1 LSAPRKLSRELL
13 LDKTAHLFAER
24 GYEDS
29 TIATITAELGVTR
42 PTLYTYMRS
51 KQELVEAIYDRLFDF
66 YRQALPDYVHL
77 EDPPLLRI
85 WGIIELQL
93 EAATKLRDHLVLV
106 LRRFDELVERYPHI
120 REWWH
125 ELDTILLTA
134 IEEARARGECSSEV
148 DPILLKHAIW
158 AVINDLPFWYKP
170 GRLSKQDIADQL
182 VLLFST
188 GSTSASQSE
197 VSGEGT
203 GQ

>member
-1 LSAPRKLSRELL
+1 MSAPRKLSREML
-13 LDKTAHLFAER
+13 LDKSARLFAER

-51 KQELVEAIYDRLFDF
+51 KQELIEAIYDQLFDF
-66 YRQALPDYVHL
+66 YRQALPEYVHP
-77 EDPPLLRI
+77 EDPPLRRI
-85 WGIIELQL
+85 QGIIALQL
-93 EAATKLRDHLVLV
+93 EAATRLRDHLVLV

-120 REWWH
+120 RAWWH

-134 IEEARARGECSSEV
+134 IEEARASGMYSPEV
-148 DPILLKHAIW
+148 DTILLKHAIW

-170 GRLSKQDIADQL
+170 GRLSKQDIANQL
-182 VLLFST
+182 VLLFSVGAARPAQGT
-188 GSTSASQSE
+188 MPD
-197 VSGEGT
+197 EGT

>member
-1 LSAPRKLSRELL
+1 MSAPRKLSRELL

-42 PTLYTYMRS
+42 PTLYTYTRS

-66 YRQALPDYVHL
+66 YRQALPEYVHL
-77 EDPPLLRI
+77 EDPPLQRI

-93 EAATKLRDHLVLV
+93 EATTRLRDHLVLV

-120 REWWH
+120 RAWWH

-134 IEEARARGECSSEV
+134 IEEARARGECSPEV
-148 DPILLKHAIW
+148 DTILLKHAIW

-170 GRLSKQDIADQL
+170 GRLSKQDIAGQL
-182 VLLFST
+182 VLLFSA
-188 GSTSASQSE
+188 GSTGAARSE
-197 VSGEGT
+197 APGGGT

>member
-1 LSAPRKLSRELL
+1 MSAPRKLSRELL

-51 KQELVEAIYDRLFDF
+51 KQELVEAIYDQLFDF

-120 REWWH
+120 RAWWH

-134 IEEARARGECSSEV
+134 IEEARASGECSTAV
-148 DPILLKHAIW
+148 DTILLKHAIW

-182 VLLFST
+182 VLLFSA
-188 GSTSASQSE
+188 GSTRAARSE
-197 VSGEGT
+197 APGEGT